1 MRVVQAMINGSRNYL
16 EDNADVDALK
26 EEIVAAC
33 AAGGGFVDLRLS
45 GGRTLS
51 VLVTEAT
58 GVSFEVRDVEEEEY
72 LDDESSE
79 SGRMH
84 IDGDYWVD

>member
-16 EDNADVDALK
+16 ADNADLDALK
-26 EEIVAAC
+26 EAVLAAC
-33 AAGGGFVDLRLS
+33 AAGGAFVDLRLS
-45 GGRTLS
+45 GDRTLS
-51 VLVTEAT
+51 VLITEAS
-58 GVSFEVRDVEEEEY
+58 GVSFEVRDVEEEDY